1 MATWNQNIGI
11 ANWQNRTNQG
21 GNSAVLTVSTLNVNH
36 ISSGSINTSNLYA
49 SYATIP
55 FLSNLVLTTDI
66 IQLGTSP
73 TILTAENGILYI
85 DGDAVLFP
93 SSFSTI
99 ADWSQFKAVAN
110 VDMSR
115 SSIKN
120 VLSISTNSISTGIVL
135 AGNIVN
141 RGISTLN
148 ISSGSITAN
157 NINARSG
164 ISTLNISSGNLLAN
178 NINARSG
185 ISTLNISSGS
195 ILANNIIT
203 RGFSTLNISSGNII
217 TGGLSTFNISSG
229 SITVNNITTRGLST
243 INISSGSIT
252 FDTLNGRDLE
262 TETANITTKLNV
274 KDIELDTYTYPL
286 YDSNTT
292 YNPSD
297 RVSYTTGTYQA
308 VLTNL
313 NVIPGENIP
322 LWYPNSSYFV
332 NNFTFVVGIGSFK
345 CLSNISGSTTSPN
358 SDESNW
364 IDFSASSA
372 GTQLW
377 TNINSDPPVKC
388 GIVGDINSYISVG
401 TIVASNANISSLSG
415 NYANNVSSQLSV
427 LSNFSTTFNPTAYSN
442 WSLYPARSNVNFAG
456 YNANSIGTVNTTN
469 TNTNSLTVGGGGQGW
484 NGNAQFN
491 QMASFPYWY
500 NFVMDANITTTNA
513 NTIYCPTNYQY
524 FSDWFVATNILD
536 PLTILPTAI
545 TTTKLHAYSA
555 GNVIPTGYIDLRSH
569 NYRVTTLIPVATLD
583 YRGQLYL
590 GTEGYGANA
599 YIGINIDGFE
609 ATQNVGTSIILN
621 ADSVAGSLLAGFSR
635 ITSQAARN
643 QMLASLQTQIY
654 AGYIG
659 VDPAITYYAGFEQS
673 LLNAEGGGATQ
684 TMRSRGAD
692 VLGFPGSRTDIT
704 SECPENTS
712 VPSQMNIYSSQNGNL
727 YTDGDFYIGY
737 GGSDP
742 RYGFNSAN
750 QQIHILNTND
760 IQGRPNTGVTITNV
774 NSVQGINSNS
784 FINNIH
790 YLVGYDTDVAFD
802 INYLEFPREVRST
815 IDFKYST
822 IEFYSNVFIPSAN
835 QYFTVSTLSSI
846 VFAQSSYTSSFIL
859 NKTDVSSFKTNIN
872 SFNVNKFNEILGIST
887 ILSSFIINVD
897 RASIKQID
905 RVSTLRSDN
914 GFFSNITN
922 SNIINTNILTA
933 NTGNFVNLSTGTIIP
948 TNVST
953 LNISTGTIRANEGFF
968 STLYSGSGNFNNIS
982 TTNISSITNTT
993 QDLYVSSIAGYSNRT
1008 IYFRNSID
1016 VNSNIVASNNI
1027 TALGSINTVDTITV
1041 GLRTSSINSYYPN
1054 TDIPFDN
1061 GIVVP
1066 SISTNTILTSN
1077 ISTNTLNMITGT
1089 GNVLSLKSY
1098 QGQDPILAI
1107 ERTIDGVE
1115 TPEGGFGSVNGLGL
1129 VLVGFSTLTIQAS
1142 DDLKLETGQN
1152 IRLSPQENVIVSG
1165 SNLIVNSNANISSI
1179 NTNFIS
1185 TFNINA
1191 TYVDIY
1197 SQDSNLDPAII
1208 FSRNIEGEKFLDGGI
1223 TTNNTNGFQI
1233 SAVSTMGII
1242 SYDDMLIR
1250 SINGNIGILS
1260 ESSNIVISAPSSITL
1275 SASETIIPYSL
1286 NVSTIST
1293 GIIYADTLIA
1303 FNGIGTANVNT
1314 SNLNTVYASTGSVYA
1329 NDVNTTTMNVS
1340 SIIFNTGII
1349 QYVNNID
1356 GVSYMNIEAP
1366 LKTYNFNYISNT
1378 GGNNPGVVLQ
1388 FDTTRTG
1395 SLTFNANDRFDMNKP
1410 LNVNQIS
1417 TGSLFVNNS
1426 VENSIS
1432 SLRISTGS
1440 LFSGVISSI
1449 QFNASSINANRTFT
1463 SNITGPGNAVVTQN
1477 LYPQSA
1483 GSQLGFGSN
1492 TAQGGFY
1499 GVGTFRSTVTQVIQ
1513 GSLDNNSFSNVV
1525 RIQGTVSTQNIQ
1537 VSTINRKLYPY
1548 TSTFGILNSASTFTF
1563 SGTTSVVPQ
1572 VLYSNIT
1579 FPHVGTYLVSGKN
1592 TISKSSGGSG
1602 QEPYG
1607 YFSLSRGLYPSTFN
1621 IQDGFNSIPYLNHTN
1636 ISTFNT
1642 FTSEIYVS
1650 SMNTN
1655 TRFIT
1660 YADQSGHNY
1669 TINFGLGN
1677 LRATYIPSQGLNP
1690 E

>member
-1 MATWNQNIGI
+1 MASWNNNYITVPKWDGSGI
-11 ANWQNRTNQG
+11 NANSNT
-21 GNSAVLTVSTLNVNH
+21 LTVSSLNANS
-36 ISSGSINTSNLYA
+36 ISTGYIQAASLSTNNGSIA
-49 SYATIP
+49 
-55 FLSNLVLTTDI
+55 FLSNLVLKTGVI
-66 IQLGTSP
+66 ELGISP
-73 TILTAENGILYI
+73 TILTAENGILYVN
-85 DGDAVLFP
+85 GDAVAFP

-115 SSIKN
+115 SSIYN
-120 VLSISTNSISTGIVL
+120 VQSISTNILSTGVI
-135 AGNIVN
+135 
-141 RGISTLN
+141 ISSN
-148 ISSGSITAN
+148 ISN
-157 NINARSG
+157 RSL
-164 ISTLNISSGNLLAN
+164 STVNISSGNL
-178 NINARSG
+178 S
-185 ISTLNISSGS
+185 
-195 ILANNIIT
+195 
-203 RGFSTLNISSGNII
+203 
-217 TGGLSTFNISSG
+217 
-229 SITVNNITTRGLST
+229 
-243 INISSGSIT
+243 
-252 FDTLNGRDLE
+252 FDTLNGRTGTIRTLTGSNLDYRNSFFSNTTVTNINASNIITQNIVASNQITVPSISTTLISSFLIKADALI
-262 TETANITTKLNV
+262 TKNISSSSIIADNILTKGLSTLNISTGNITFDTGIIFNLEIDNQLNV
-274 KDIELDTYTYPL
+274 KDIVLDTYTYPL
-286 YDSNTT
+286 YNSNTV
-292 YNPSD
+292 YNPTD

-322 LWYPNSSYFV
+322 LWYPNSSYLV
-332 NNFTFVVGIGSFK
+332 NNFTFVVGLGSYK
-345 CLSNISGSTTSPN
+345 CIQNISGSTTSPN
-358 SDESNW
+358 GDEINW
-364 IDFSASSA
+364 IDFSYSAA

-377 TNINSDPPVKC
+377 SNINSTPPVKC

-415 NYANNVSSQLSV
+415 GYANNVSTQLSV
-427 LSNFSTTFNPTAYSN
+427 LSNFSTQYNPTAYSN

-456 YNANSIGTVNTTN
+456 YNANNINTVNTSVV
-469 TNTNSLTVGGGGQGW
+469 NTNSLTVGSGGQGW

-513 NTIYCPTNYQY
+513 NTIYCPTNNQY
-524 FSDWFVATNILD
+524 FSDWFVATNKLD

-545 TTTKLHAYSA
+545 TTTKLHTYSA

-583 YRGQLYL
+583 YRGQLFL
-590 GTEGYGANA
+590 GTEGYGPNA
-599 YIGINIDGFE
+599 YIGINYDGFE

-621 ADSVAGSLLAGFSR
+621 ADSFAGSLLAGFSR

-643 QMLASLQTQIY
+643 QMLATVQTQIY
-654 AGYIG
+654 AGYLG
-659 VDPAITYYAGFEQS
+659 VDPAYTYYAGFEQS

-750 QQIHILNTND
+750 QQIHIVNAND
-760 IQGRPNTGVTITNV
+760 IQGRPNSGVTITNV

-822 IEFYSNVFIPSAN
+822 IEFYSNVFVPSVN

-846 VFAQSSYTSSFIL
+846 LFAQSSYTSSFIL

-905 RVSTLRSDN
+905 RVSTLRADN

-933 NTGNFVNLSTGTIIP
+933 NTGNFVN
-948 TNVST
+948 
-953 LNISTGTIRANEGFF
+953 ISTGTIRANDGFF
-968 STLYSGSGNFNNIS
+968 SNIYGNTGNFNNIS
-982 TTNISSITNTT
+982 TNQLVARDGVFDGVSTNNISTKIINALITNTNLLNV
-993 QDLYVSSIAGYSNRT
+993 QSIYNQFYSEPVAFPDNDVDFVNHNILNVKDLT
-1008 IYFRNSID
+1008 
-1016 VNSNIVASNNI
+1016 AS
-1027 TALGSINTVDTITV
+1027 
-1041 GLRTSSINSYYPN
+1041 
-1054 TDIPFDN
+1054 
-1061 GIVVP
+1061 
-1066 SISTNTILTSN
+1066 SISTINISTNSITSDSLSTNSILTSN

-1098 QGQDPILAI
+1098 EGLDPILAI

-1115 TPEGGFGSVNGLGL
+1115 TPEGGFGSVDGLGL

-1142 DDLKLETGQN
+1142 DDLKLESGQN
-1152 IRLSPQENVIVSG
+1152 IRLSPQENVIVSA
-1165 SNLIVNSNANISSI
+1165 SNLIVNRNANISSI

-1191 TYVDIY
+1191 TYVDLY
-1197 SQDSNLDPAII
+1197 SQDADLDPAIV
-1208 FSRNIEGEKFLDGGI
+1208 FSRNIEGEKFGDGSI

-1233 SAVSTMGII
+1233 GSASTMKII
-1242 SYDDMLIR
+1242 TADDMLIQ
-1250 SINGNIGILS
+1250 SINGNIGILTPDN
-1260 ESSNIVISAPSSITL
+1260 NIIISAP
-1275 SASETIIPYSL
+1275 ETIIPYNL
-1286 NVSTIST
+1286 NVSSIST
-1293 GIIYADTLIA
+1293 GYVIAGTLIA
-1303 FNGIGTANVNT
+1303 FNGIGTANLTT

-1329 NDVNTTTMNVS
+1329 DDVNTKIMNVS
-1340 SIIFNTGII
+1340 SIIFNNVIN
-1349 QYVNNID
+1349 QYDNNID

-1378 GGNNPGVVLQ
+1378 GGNNPGIVLQ

-1395 SLTFNANDRFDMNKP
+1395 SFTFNANNRFDMNKP
-1410 LNVNQIS
+1410 LNVNEIS

-1432 SLRISTGS
+1432 SLRISSGS

-1449 QFNASSINANRTFT
+1449 QFNASSINANRAFI
-1463 SNITGPGNAVVTQN
+1463 NNLTGSGSATTTTN
-1477 LYPQSA
+1477 LYPQAA
-1483 GSQLGFGSN
+1483 GAQIGFFGSGGTN
-1492 TAQGGFY
+1492 SGGFY
-1499 GVGTFRSTVTQVIQ
+1499 NSISIRSTYTQVLVPDVV
-1513 GSLDNNSFSNVV
+1513 GAFSNNIRV
-1525 RIQGTVSTQNIQ
+1525 QGNLSTQNVM
-1537 VSTINRKLYPY
+1537 VSSINNKLYPY
-1548 TSTFGILNSASTFTF
+1548 TSTLNIPPSTFSYAASNTQ
-1563 SGTTSVVPQ
+1563 SATVPY
-1572 VLYSNIT
+1572 VLYSNVA
-1579 FPHVGTYLVSGKN
+1579 FPNAGWYTLSQKAIFTRASGTSDTHQSVLYTPGAF
-1592 TISKSSGGSG
+1592 ISTPSQKDGYATL
-1602 QEPYG
+1602 PYVNQNNN
-1607 YFSLSRGLYPSTFN
+1607 STFTTLTTQLYISSTQLNRN
-1621 IQDGFNSIPYLNHTN
+1621 IILYNGTN
-1636 ISTFNT
+1636 N
-1642 FTSEIYVS
+1642 
-1650 SMNTN
+1650 
-1655 TRFIT
+1655 
-1660 YADQSGHNY
+1660 
-1669 TINFGLGN
+1669 NFVGN
-1677 LRATYIPSQGLNP
+1677 LFLDSLNVSYTPSFGIRP

>member
-11 ANWQNRTNQG
+11 TNWQNRTNQG
-21 GNSAVLTVSTLNVNH
+21 GKLSLSPNVSSGSYNLSLQGGNSVLLPTEYQSFTVSTLQFIDTGTPGSLDQLYAYGGQLFFNGERVISTISTSVLDWSLYPAISDVAIQNYNIRDVGFLSSATINTDDLFFISSLGRKLVVSTLNGNTAFFSSLSNNDRIFTNRLWTNS
-36 ISSGSINTSNLYA
+36 ISSGSI
-49 SYATIP
+49 
-55 FLSNLVLTTDI
+55 
-66 IQLGTSP
+66 
-73 TILTAENGILYI
+73 
-85 DGDAVLFP
+85 
-93 SSFSTI
+93 
-99 ADWSQFKAVAN
+99 
-110 VDMSR
+110 
-115 SSIKN
+115 
-120 VLSISTNSISTGIVL
+120 STGTL
-135 AGNIVN
+135 RANNITTRN
-141 RGISTLN
+141 LSTLN
-148 ISSGSITAN
+148 ISSGSI
-157 NINARSG
+157 
-164 ISTLNISSGNLLAN
+164 IS
-178 NINARSG
+178 
-185 ISTLNISSGS
+185 
-195 ILANNIIT
+195 
-203 RGFSTLNISSGNII
+203 
-217 TGGLSTFNISSG
+217 
-229 SITVNNITTRGLST
+229 
-243 INISSGSIT
+243 
-252 FDTLNGRDLE
+252 D
-262 TETANITTKLNV
+262 TANITTQLNV
-274 KDIELDTYTYPL
+274 KDIELDTFTYPL

-292 YNPSD
+292 YNPGN
-297 RVSYTTGTYQA
+297 RVSYTTGAYQA

-313 NVIPGENIP
+313 NVTPGENIP

-372 GTQLW
+372 GSQLW

-388 GIVGDINSYISVG
+388 GIVGDVNSYISVG

-456 YNANSIGTVNTTN
+456 YNANSINTVNTNN
-469 TNTNSLTVGGGGQGW
+469 TNTNALTVGGGGQGW

-513 NTIYCPTNYQY
+513 NTIYCPTNNQY
-524 FSDWFVATNILD
+524 FSDWFVATNKLD

-609 ATQNVGTSIILN
+609 AVQNVGTSIILN

-635 ITSQAARN
+635 ITSQAGRN
-643 QMLASLQTQIY
+643 QMLATVQTQIY
-654 AGYIG
+654 AGYLG
-659 VDPAITYYAGFEQS
+659 ADPAITYYAGFEQS

-704 SECPENTS
+704 SECPSNTS

-742 RYGFNSAN
+742 RYGYNSD
-750 QQIHILNTND
+750 QQKIHIINTND
-760 IQGRPNTGVTITNV
+760 IQGVTTTGVAITNV

-784 FINNIH
+784 FIKNIH
-790 YLVGYDTDVAFD
+790 YLVGYDTDVVFD
-802 INYLEFPREVRST
+802 INFLEVPREVRST

-822 IEFYSNVFIPSAN
+822 IEFYSNVFIPAAN

-846 VFAQSSYTSSFIL
+846 LFAQSSYTSSFML
-859 NKTDVSSFKTNIN
+859 NQTDVSTFKTNIN
-872 SFNVNKFNEILGIST
+872 SFNVNQFNEVLGIST

-905 RVSTLRSDN
+905 KVSTIRADN

-933 NTGNFVNLSTGTIIP
+933 TTGNFVNLSTGTITP

-968 STLYSGSGNFNNIS
+968 STLYGNTGNFNNIS
-982 TTNISSITNTT
+982 TNQLVARNGVFDGISTMNISTNQIVARNGLFDGISTINISTNQVVARNGLFNDLTASSISTINISTNSITS
-993 QDLYVSSIAGYSNRT
+993 DSL
-1008 IYFRNSID
+1008 
-1016 VNSNIVASNNI
+1016 
-1027 TALGSINTVDTITV
+1027 
-1041 GLRTSSINSYYPN
+1041 
-1054 TDIPFDN
+1054 
-1061 GIVVP
+1061 
-1066 SISTNTILTSN
+1066 STNTILTSN

-1098 QGQDPILAI
+1098 GSQDPILAI

-1115 TPEGGFGSVNGLGL
+1115 TPEGGFGSVDGQGLI
-1129 VLVGFSTLTIQAS
+1129 LVGFSTLTIQAS
-1142 DDLKLETGQN
+1142 DDLKLESGQN
-1152 IRLSPQENVIVSG
+1152 IRLSPQENVIVSA
-1165 SNLIVNSNANISSI
+1165 SNFIVNRNANISSI

-1191 TYVDIY
+1191 TYVDLY

-1208 FSRNIEGEKFLDGGI
+1208 FSRNIDGEKFNDGSI
-1223 TTNNTNGFQI
+1223 TTNNVGGFLI
-1233 SAVSTMGII
+1233 GAVSTMSII
-1242 SYDDMLIR
+1242 SADDMIIR
-1250 SINGNIGILS
+1250 SIQGNIGIVS
-1260 ESSNIVISAPSSITL
+1260 DSSNIVIGAPSSITL
-1275 SASETIIPYSL
+1275 SASETFIPYNL

-1303 FNGIGTANVNT
+1303 YNGIGTANLTT

-1340 SIIFNTGII
+1340 SIIFNNVIN

-1432 SLRISTGS
+1432 SLRISSGS
-1440 LFSGVISSI
+1440 LFSGIISSI
-1449 QFNASSINANRTFT
+1449 HTQSSTIRATQTITASTIAVDRIRGAASDT
-1463 SNITGPGNAVVTQN
+1463 NIFTQN
-1477 LYPQSA
+1477 LFPLGA
-1483 GSQLGFGSN
+1483 GSQLGYGP
-1492 TAQGGFY
+1492 TLGGGGYYNYMFA
-1499 GVGTFRSTVTQVIQ
+1499 RSTFTTNINPVTDGVTT
-1513 GSLDNNSFSNVV
+1513 SNNIKVTGNL
-1525 RIQGTVSTQNIQ
+1525 STQNVF

-1563 SGTTSVVPQ
+1563 SGTTATTPQ
-1572 VLYSNIT
+1572 IMYSNIT
-1579 FPHVGTYLVSGKN
+1579 FPHIGTYIVQGKN

-1621 IQDGFNSIPYLNHTN
+1621 IQDGFNSIPYLNHQN